1 MMYHFVWRSVYKQ
14 TLPNSVLIEG
24 SAIGESYM
32 MELSW
37 EVGIVSCF
45 VVYPWM
51 KQVKGE
57 FFPVLAPFLQ
67 PR

>member
-1 MMYHFVWRSVYKQ
+1 MRRFVWRSAYKR

-24 SAIGESYM
+24 SAIGESHM
-32 MELSW
+32 MGLSS

-45 VVYPWM
+45 VVPPWM
-51 KQVKGE
+51 EQVKGD
-57 FFPVLAPFLQ
+57 FFPVLAAFLQ